1 MAQKL
6 FLLDGSAIYYRSYF
20 AFIRN
25 PLINS
30 KGENTSATFGF
41 LNTLIK
47 LIEDEKPDFLT
58 VVFDTKAPTFRHEIY
73 PEYKA
78 TRQRMPEEMAAQFP
92 RLVDSLQRLKFVL
105 LEKEGFEADDIIGT
119 LAKRYAAPECQV
131 FIVSGDKDM
140 AQLVN
145 ENVRLYSLP
154 RTDQRAEILGIDG
167 VKAKLGLFPGQVTDW
182 LALMGD
188 ASDNIPG
195 VPKVGE
201 KTAVSLLQEF
211 GSLDEI
217 YRRFAE
223 VKTGKVKENLE
234 LFREQTALSKK
245 LATIETETPIDVSLS
260 DLKFRWWNP
269 DEAVALMQEL
279 EFRRLSQRFHTVALA
294 NVAELEGF
302 KNFKAKD
309 SGYELIADITALRRL
324 ADELNKL
331 DYLTFDL
338 ETSSLDMLD
347 TQIAGIALSWKKGS
361 GCYIPV
367 NHPDLALPE
376 AEVLEILRP
385 VLSNPQVKKI
395 AHNMKFDAMILGQH
409 GLPVEGKYFDTLIAA
424 YLIDPSGQHKL
435 DRLSELYLNYHM
447 IPIEDLIGSG
457 RNQKTMIEIPAGEV
471 ANYAAE
477 DADMTM
483 QLFEIF
489 REKLDSAGMSDLF
502 YKLEM
507 PLLPVLMAMEKQG
520 VLLDWPMLKTLSAE
534 ISIQIS
540 ALEKQIYQQAGKV
553 FNLNSPLQLGLI
565 LFDDLQIHR
574 DLGGRKPS
582 KTKTGQYSTSEP
594 SLQKFEAHPLVAA
607 LLEYRKLTKLKNTYI
622 DAFPELIHPKTGRVH
637 TSYNQTV
644 AATGRL
650 SSSNPNL
657 QNIPIRTEIGR
668 EMRRAFIPS
677 ESGLVMV
684 SADYSQIELRIMAHL
699 SGDEN
704 MIRSFKNGQD
714 IHASTAARVFNIG
727 LDEVNSDQRRKAK
740 EINFG
745 IIYGMSRYGL
755 AARLQISNEEAEA
768 FIQGYFANYPGIKQ
782 YMNQCIQKAA
792 ALGYV
797 ETMLKRRRYLPEI
810 RSTNRQIREFA
821 ERTAINTPI
830 QGSAAD
836 MIKLAMIDIHGWI
849 ESEKV
854 PARMILQVH
863 DELVF
868 EVSETVVAEI
878 SQKIKE
884 LMTRAM
890 SLQVPLLV
898 ETGFGAHWL
907 AAHE

>member
-1 MAQKL
+1 
-6 FLLDGSAIYYRSYF
+6 
-20 AFIRN
+20 
-25 PLINS
+25 
-30 KGENTSATFGF
+30 
-41 LNTLIK
+41 
-47 LIEDEKPDFLT
+47 
-58 VVFDTKAPTFRHEIY
+58 
-73 PEYKA
+73 
-78 TRQRMPEEMAAQFP
+78 
-92 RLVDSLQRLKFVL
+92 
-105 LEKEGFEADDIIGT
+105 
-119 LAKRYAAPECQV
+119 
-131 FIVSGDKDM
+131 
-140 AQLVN
+140 
-145 ENVRLYSLP
+145 
-154 RTDQRAEILGIDG
+154 
-167 VKAKLGLFPGQVTDW
+167 
-182 LALMGD
+182 
-188 ASDNIPG
+188 
-195 VPKVGE
+195 
-201 KTAVSLLQEF
+201 
-211 GSLDEI
+211 
-217 YRRFAE
+217 
-223 VKTGKVKENLE
+223 
-234 LFREQTALSKK
+234 
-245 LATIETETPIDVSLS
+245 
-260 DLKFRWWNP
+260 
-269 DEAVALMQEL
+269 
-279 EFRRLSQRFHTVALA
+279 
-294 NVAELEGF
+294 
-302 KNFKAKD
+302 
-309 SGYELIADITALRRL
+309 
-324 ADELNKL
+324 
-331 DYLTFDL
+331 
-338 ETSSLDMLD
+338 
-347 TQIAGIALSWKKGS
+347 
-361 GCYIPV
+361 
-367 NHPDLALPE
+367 
-376 AEVLEILRP
+376 
-385 VLSNPQVKKI
+385 
-395 AHNMKFDAMILGQH
+395 MILGQH

-553 FNLNSPLQLGLI
+553 FNLNSPQQLGLI

-677 ESGLVMV
+677 EPGLVMV

-907 AAHE
+907 DAHE